1 MPRASEGTERAPSQL
16 PARGPSQRRRNRPES
31 LSPPAT
37 PQPPRVGSS
46 SARSAL
52 ARIAARLIYLGG
64 LTRADLAQ
72 ISSPPRE
79 GTERA
84 PSQLLGRPTRNTRRS
99 RADLVTATRGYR
111 ASVEQRRAGRAAP
124 SSAEQ
129 RQPRA
134 ASVWIACP
142 ITAMA
147 DAPPASLCSLDCELE
162 WSCRGELTKKRD
174 PSSTRIL
181 DFYSSKCN

>member
-1 MPRASEGTERAPSQL
+1 MRLTHHPQPAQMPRASEGTERAPSQL

-99 RADLVTATRGYR
+99 RADVHSSA
-111 ASVEQRRAGRAAP
+111 AAGRGAAP
-124 SSAEQ
+124 AAGLAAAPHARRSSPHSPWTSFMNHHIQSHTDHKE
-129 RQPRA
+129 
-134 ASVWIACP
+134 SI
-142 ITAMA
+142 
-147 DAPPASLCSLDCELE
+147 EL
-162 WSCRGELTKKRD
+162 S
-174 PSSTRIL
+174 
-181 DFYSSKCN
+181 

>member
-1 MPRASEGTERAPSQL
+1 MRLTHHPQPAQMPRASEGTERAPSQL

-111 ASVEQRRAGRAAP
+111 ASAVAASSRQRRAAP
-124 SSAEQ
+124 SSVSPEQ
-129 RQPRA
+129 RRFGSRA
-134 ASVWIACP
+134 PS
-142 ITAMA
+142 
-147 DAPPASLCSLDCELE
+147 PPWRMRHHLFALSTTVSLAGVEL
-162 WSCRGELTKKRD
+162 
-174 PSSTRIL
+174 
-181 DFYSSKCN
+181 